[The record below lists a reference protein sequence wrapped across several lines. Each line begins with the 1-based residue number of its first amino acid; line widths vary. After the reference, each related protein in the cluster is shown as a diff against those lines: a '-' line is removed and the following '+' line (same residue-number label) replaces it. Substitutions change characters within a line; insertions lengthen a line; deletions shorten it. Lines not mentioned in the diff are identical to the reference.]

1 MYKWG
6 RSRNWMHQ
14 KSLSLVHR
22 KNIKKKLQMTAL
34 WPRYPRGWGWCKNF
48 QDKRP
53 TRISAGLCELDAVGD
68 EDGNRWMVGEFL
80 CISFLFSFNSFNS
93 FMYNNPEVDKIV
105 TWFLEVSY
113 SIYSRITLSLYIYIL
128 TQYFGLPL
136 KIPCGVSL
144 GQFLWDASHVD
155 PYGENHV
162 RHHVHMLITAILL
175 SDSLW
180 PSNKTWKLILWV
192 LPFPHKLY

>member
-1 MYKWG
+1 
-6 RSRNWMHQ
+6 
-14 KSLSLVHR
+14 
-22 KNIKKKLQMTAL
+22 MTAL

-113 SIYSRITLSLYIYIL
+113 SIYSRITLSLYIYTYTIFWFAIEDTL
-128 TQYFGLPL
+128 WGIFRAVSMGCITCWSIRGKSCPASCAYANHCYLAFRFSVTQ
-136 KIPCGVSL
+136 
-144 GQFLWDASHVD
+144 
-155 PYGENHV
+155 
-162 RHHVHMLITAILL
+162 
-175 SDSLW
+175 
-180 PSNKTWKLILWV
+180 
-192 LPFPHKLY
+192 

>member
-1 MYKWG
+1 MTVFKIHIHFILYRHLIILVNPTMYKWG

-113 SIYSRITLSLYIYIL
+113 SIYSRITLSLYIYIYL
-128 TQYFGLPL
+128 
-136 KIPCGVSL
+136 
-144 GQFLWDASHVD
+144 H
-155 PYGENHV
+155 N
-162 RHHVHMLITAILL
+162 ILVCHWRYPVGYL
-175 SDSLW
+175 
-180 PSNKTWKLILWV
+180 
-192 LPFPHKLY
+192 